1 MTNQI
6 AIKVHTQ
13 SPGEVIC
20 GDLSHIY
27 HYEGGGIGFNSGLST
42 RLIEGISGK
51 ITADQVLQNINP
63 DDVHAPP
70 TQLVSLENTVN
81 KGGGVFYDF
90 TEIKKIKAV
99 CNQHN
104 IPLHLDGARLFNAL
118 IETEEREIDYGN
130 CFDSISICLSKG
142 LGAPIGSL
150 LLGNADFIKKA
161 RRIRKILGGGMRQTG
176 YIAAAGLY
184 ALQNNVTRLKE
195 DHLLAQK

>member
-1 MTNQI
+1 MIIDFRSDTVTQPTKKMLEAMMSAKIGDDVLGDDPTTIELEKYVASLFGMEAALFCPSGTMTNQI
-6 AIKVHTQ
+6 AIKVHTN

-81 KGGGVFYDF
+81 KG
-90 TEIKKIKAV
+90 
-99 CNQHN
+99 C
-104 IPLHLDGARLFNAL
+104 
-118 IETEEREIDYGN
+118 
-130 CFDSISICLSKG
+130 
-142 LGAPIGSL
+142 
-150 LLGNADFIKKA
+150 
-161 RRIRKILGGGMRQTG
+161 IL
-176 YIAAAGLY
+176 
-184 ALQNNVTRLKE
+184 
-195 DHLLAQK
+195 